1 MRSTTGG
8 AGDKRSYRLVV
19 GSKFDAAGHERAG
32 GDVTVGALV
41 DRLEF
46 PDAILAQKRRSE
58 LFALVHRK
66 RGGCRCIGIV
76 RGIVVL

>member
-1 MRSTTGG
+1 M
-8 AGDKRSYRLVV
+8 
-19 GSKFDAAGHERAG
+19 
-32 GDVTVGALV
+32 TVGALV